1 MRLLLDECLSR
12 RLKRDLPGHTVAT
25 VADMDWRGVKNGKL
39 LRKAEGLFDVFL
51 TADQNRTYQQNLQN
65 VQIAIIVLFALSNN
79 EKMLRPLMPK
89 VLEVLQTIRMGEVVH
104 VSL

>member
-1 MRLLLDECLSR
+1 
-12 RLKRDLPGHTVAT
+12 
-25 VADMDWRGVKNGKL
+25 MDWRGVKNGKL